1 MKKYIKRLI
10 RLINYERD
18 AEIEL
23 MQTEIQNM
31 SGKKREELGRAIN
44 KVKGKYVGKELGMQ
58 IVQFGRSEPID
69 TEISVGDMVLVS
81 TDNPLRSDLTGT
93 VTEKGSRFIKVAFD
107 KRIPKWAL
115 KKKVRLDL
123 YANDITFRR
132 MEDNLKHLS
141 LKGKNAL
148 EYMLTDRNPK
158 KNRKTPYISYIDQD
172 LNYSQ
177 KIAIENALSCENFF
191 LIHGPFGTGKTRTL
205 VELISQETRQGHKVL
220 ATAES
225 NAAIDNILERLMENK
240 KLNLTRLGHPQ
251 RVSKNNIAYS
261 LAYKVENHELNKR
274 IKKIHKKI
282 EKLIEKRSTFTKP
295 TPQFR
300 RGYSDYDILYNASKG
315 KGGRGISAE
324 KMKSMA
330 QWIDYNQE
338 IDELHSDIKRIENKM
353 INKIIEE
360 SDVILATNSSS
371 ALESIARTKFD
382 VAIIDEASQAT
393 IPSILIPIAKA
404 HRFILAGDHKQ
415 LPPTIISQKAG
426 ELEKTLFEAL
436 IKKYPQ
442 KSQLLNVQY
451 RMNKLLMKF
460 PNAEFYNNSLK
471 SDSSVDKININDI
484 IDASYEEE
492 ALLFIDTSDVD
503 DNNEMHLRDSKS
515 IINRLEA
522 KVAVGIANDYLVAG
536 VSEDDIGII
545 SPYADQVKIIQ
556 EKTPV
561 EVKTVDGFQ
570 GREKEIIIIS
580 TVRSNSHGNI
590 GFLSDLRRLNVAIT
604 RAKRKLIIIGNKNTL
619 ENNPTYFRLIKFVED
634 ENLLIKI

>member
-205 VELISQETRQGHKVL
+205 VELIFQETRQGHKVL

-282 EKLIEKRSTFTKP
+282 DKLIEKRSTFTKP

-580 TVRSNSHGNI
+580 TVRSNPHGNI

>member
-282 EKLIEKRSTFTKP
+282 DKLIEKRSTFTKP
-295 TPQFR
+295 APQFR

-536 VSEDDIGII
+536 VSENDIGII

-580 TVRSNSHGNI
+580 TVRSNPHGNI